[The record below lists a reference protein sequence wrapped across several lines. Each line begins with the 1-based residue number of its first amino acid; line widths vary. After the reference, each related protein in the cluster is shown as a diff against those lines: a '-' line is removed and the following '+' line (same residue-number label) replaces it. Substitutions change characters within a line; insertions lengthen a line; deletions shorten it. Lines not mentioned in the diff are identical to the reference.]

1 MELVQGGLKTL
12 MLGEDNKSQLLKISR
27 TFQAPK
33 CPFCVDGTETYVRVS
48 AALQAEARVDVG
60 WELLHMVLVP
70 GVSDGGP
77 CGDQNTVDRQADC
90 S

>member
-1 MELVQGGLKTL
+1 
-12 MLGEDNKSQLLKISR
+12 MLGEDKSQLQKISR

-33 CPFCVDGTETYVRVS
+33 CPFCVDGIETYVCLS
-48 AALQAEARVDVG
+48 APLQAEARADGG

-77 CGDQNTVDRQADC
+77 CGDQKTVDRQADC